1 MSGFE
6 LGGFELAK
14 LVLEA
19 LAGQYGAALQVIS
32 WIAMVMGSVRIVM
45 KPVMV
50 CLKAIA
56 AATETKKDDELIEKV
71 ETSKAYVTISFIIDW
86 FLSVKLPE
94 KKPVEP
100 SPVVEPSKVK

>member
-19 LAGQYGAALQVIS
+19 LAGQSGVALQVIG
-32 WIAMVMGSVRIVM
+32 WVAMVMGSIRIVM

-56 AATETKKDDELIEKV
+56 AATETKKDDELIEQV
-71 ETSKAYVTISFIIDW
+71 EASKAYKTISFLLDW
-86 FLSVKLPE
+86 VLSVKLPE
-94 KKPVEP
+94 KKPVEQE
-100 SPVVEPSKVK
+100 PVVEPTKLK